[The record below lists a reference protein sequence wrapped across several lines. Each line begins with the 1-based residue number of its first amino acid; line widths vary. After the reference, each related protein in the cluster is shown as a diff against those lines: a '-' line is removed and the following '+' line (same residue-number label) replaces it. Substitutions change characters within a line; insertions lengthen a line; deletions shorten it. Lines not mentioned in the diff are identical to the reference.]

1 MDEPAEVARPLE
13 DLVPRPLE
21 HPLDVLLGDELHLD
35 FADVHLPGQRPF
47 LQSPRTEEVHRLVE
61 RIEHHFVML
70 SLHLLHALLARLALG
85 VLAHQLAVEPTL
97 DAREIR
103 SEVED
108 LLRRGPF
115 QIRNRKVEL
124 RGLLDVVQQVLLQDP
139 QLLQRLGAQRHV
151 HPRNVIRLPLQD
163 YLDDAVRHLFHG
175 IYRAID
181 SPLFLHFHFPFNI
194 YNPYKN
200 NYNNNYWECLERGTI
215 AKGIGGIMS

>member
-13 DLVPRPLE
+13 DLVPRPFE
-21 HPLDVLLGDELHLD
+21 HALDVLLGDELHLD

-70 SLHLLHALLARLALG
+70 SLHLPHALLARLALV
-85 VLAHQLAVEPTL
+85 VLSHQLAVEPTL
-97 DAREIR
+97 DVREIR
-103 SEVED
+103 SEIQD

-200 NYNNNYWECLERGTI
+200 NYNYWECLERGTI